1 MSRQLQKHKTYLE
14 MASTVS
20 KLSKDE
26 RTKVGAVIVDVDGKI
41 VSVGYNGPPK
51 GITDSRIDF
60 SGDKFHN
67 SLNHDYETLDV
78 KKGDFITQKN
88 DYMIHA
94 ELNAILNTDNKR
106 RLKNAFC
113 YITHYPCNNC
123 ANTLVQVGIKEVHI
137 LDNKTNSIQ
146 DYIRKSLWA
155 LENGHISM
163 YIYDSEG
170 NEIDSVT
177 HT

>member
-20 KLSKDE
+20 KLSKDG
-26 RTKVGAVIVDVDGKI
+26 RTKVGAVIVDVEGKM

-51 GITDSRIDF
+51 GITDHMIDF
-60 SGDKFHN
+60 SGDEFYT
-67 SLNHDYETLDV
+67 SLGRDYETLGV
-78 KKGDFITQKN
+78 KKGKFKTQKN

-94 ELNAILNTDNKR
+94 ELNAILNTDDNR
-106 RLKNAFC
+106 RLKNASC

-123 ANTLVQVGIKEVHI
+123 ANTLVQVGIKEVHV

-146 DYIRKSLWA
+146 DYIRKSLWT
-155 LENGHISM
+155 LENGHISI
-163 YIYDSEG
+163 YIYDSKG
-170 NEIDSVT
+170 NRISGT
-177 HT
+177 KLI